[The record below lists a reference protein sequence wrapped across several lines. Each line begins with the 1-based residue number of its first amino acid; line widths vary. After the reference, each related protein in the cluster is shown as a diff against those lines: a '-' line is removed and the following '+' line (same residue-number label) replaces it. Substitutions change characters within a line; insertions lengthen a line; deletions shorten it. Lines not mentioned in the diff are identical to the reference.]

1 MCAQTVSGEESQG
14 TYLEAPE
21 NMKHV
26 CVCCDEIFIDNSRHH
41 PPPESDVVLLPFS
54 YRPRPKDVFRGNIDN
69 PAPTHIQVWLCP
81 EHKKTIEEQTCDCSP
96 ALAWSGWDWWDVADG
111 IDVVGRHGR

>member
-1 MCAQTVSGEESQG
+1 MSGEKK

-21 NMKHV
+21 NMKHK
-26 CVCCDEIFIDNSRHH
+26 CVCCDTDHH
-41 PPPESDVVLLPFS
+41 PLESDVVLLPFS

-81 EHKKTIEEQTCDCSP
+81 EHKKIVEEQASDCSP
-96 ALAWSGWDWWDVADG
+96 APAWSGWDWWDVADG
-111 IDVVGRHGR
+111 IDVIGKHGR